1 MSMIVSCP
9 VALLLEIETT
19 VERAKK
25 DAENE
30 LNVLG
35 MFIKLEMILFLAK
48 KQFYLFSTIEGVRAS
63 GPNRFVMAKK
73 TATRCAANSSVV
85 KRLNI
90 DRYVC
95 KSRTNRKYNRKGKY
109 ASCSGQTDSP
119 FRRI

>member
-35 MFIKLEMILFLAK
+35 MFKNQEIVLFLAK
-48 KQFYLFSTIEGVRAS
+48 KFFYFILLQS
-63 GPNRFVMAKK
+63 
-73 TATRCAANSSVV
+73 RCESFRPKSV
-85 KRLNI
+85 
-90 DRYVC
+90 C
-95 KSRTNRKYNRKGKY
+95 HG
-109 ASCSGQTDSP
+109 
-119 FRRI
+119 